1 METSIR
7 SGSDLRRR
15 TILAAHFA
23 LTLVA
28 AFALA
33 FTFAA
38 AIGVLTFAP
47 SEKKPPPFS
56 ATSTR
61 GCVPENPK
69 GPAWVA
75 IAGR

>member
-7 SGSDLRRR
+7 PVSDLRRR
-15 TILAAHFA
+15 TILAVNFA

-28 AFALA
+28 AIALA

-61 GCVPENPK
+61 GCILVNPK
-69 GPAWVA
+69 GPV
-75 IAGR
+75 